1 MKMIAAI
8 AALVALPLA
17 QDKPDKADKAK
28 KEPTPPVTLSGC
40 VARSNGTPTQYT
52 LNDETGTTMY
62 RLSGMNVRD
71 FVGKRVE
78 LVGAEPDSKRLKVK
92 IGLLPDAT
100 VAGQR
105 GSMDPGRAAT
115 AAAGGS
121 APVGDVQLPEFRV
134 RSVKPL
140 DGGCEKR

>member
-1 MKMIAAI
+1 MKTI
-8 AALVALPLA
+8 AALAALTLIPLV
-17 QDKPDKADKAK
+17 QDKPEKPK

-40 VARSNGTPTQYT
+40 VARSDGTPTQYT
-52 LNDETGTTMY
+52 LMDESGAPMY
-62 RLSGMNVRD
+62 RLSGMNVRGY
-71 FVGKRVE
+71 VGKRVE
-78 LVGAEPDSKRLKVK
+78 LVGMAPDSKKLQIK
-92 IGLLPDAT
+92 IGLLPNAT

-105 GSMDPGRAAT
+105 GSMDPAQAAT

-140 DGGCEKR
+140 DGGCEK

>member
-1 MKMIAAI
+1 MKMIAALI
-8 AALVALPLA
+8 ALVVIPLA
-17 QDKPDKADKAK
+17 QDKQDKSDKGK
-28 KEPTPPVTLSGC
+28 KEPAPPITLSGC
-40 VARSNGTPTQYT
+40 VARADGTPTQYT
-52 LNDETGTTMY
+52 LIDETGTSMY
-62 RLSGMNVRD
+62 RLSGMNVRGY
-71 FVGKRVE
+71 VGKRVE
-78 LVGAEPDSKRLKVK
+78 LVGAEPDSKKVQIK
-92 IGLLPDAT
+92 IGLLPNAT

-105 GSMDPGRAAT
+105 GSMDPAQAAT

>member
-1 MKMIAAI
+1 MKTI
-8 AALVALPLA
+8 AALAALALIPLV
-17 QDKPDKADKAK
+17 QDKAEKPK

-40 VARSNGTPTQYT
+40 VARSDGSPTQYT
-52 LNDETGTTMY
+52 LMDETGSPMY
-62 RLSGMNVRD
+62 RLSGMNVRGY
-71 FVGKRVE
+71 VGKRVE
-78 LVGAEPDSKRLKVK
+78 LVGMEPDSQKLQIK
-92 IGLLPDAT
+92 IGLLPNAT

-105 GSMDPGRAAT
+105 GSMDPAQAAT

-140 DGGCEKR
+140 DGGCEKK

>member
-1 MKMIAAI
+1 MKMMIAAL
-8 AALVALPLA
+8 AALAVIPVVPVM
-17 QDKPDKADKAK
+17 QDKTEKPK

-40 VARSNGTPTQYT
+40 VAKSDGTPTQYT
-52 LNDETGTTMY
+52 LRDETGSPMY

-71 FVGKRVE
+71 YVGKRVE
-78 LVGAEPDSKRLKVK
+78 LVGMEPDSKKVK
-92 IGLLPDAT
+92 IRIGLLPNAT

-105 GSMDPGRAAT
+105 GSMDPAQAAT

-140 DGGCEKR
+140 DGGCEK